1 MPSPTKGPQPSFTRH
16 DIEAWLLAANVRRA
30 ALYLHAV
37 GREPSAPC
45 VEAVTGMS
53 ELLQE
58 AFEEVRVLSEAS
70 REWSH
75 VVRGEAVDL
84 RTHAAQLMERSVT
97 LMARLAQY
105 APPSPE
111 AIQEAESRMLEL
123 FKNGPGRKDER
134 EQ

>member
-1 MPSPTKGPQPSFTRH
+1 MPCPTKGPQPSFTRH
-16 DIEAWLLAANVRRA
+16 EIEAWLLAANVRRA

-70 REWSH
+70 RAWSH
-75 VVRGEAVDL
+75 VVRGESAAL
-84 RTHAAQLMERSVT
+84 RAHARQ
-97 LMARLAQY
+97 LMARGHTLLEGMAQWASP
-105 APPSPE
+105 APEEGQPADRQRRERCPGGPSDR
-111 AIQEAESRMLEL
+111 AS
-123 FKNGPGRKDER
+123 
-134 EQ
+134 